1 MLKKRNVVVA
11 GVVAFQMF
19 CWSCQKS
26 DMQVPHLL
34 SQDRVIEVTSDGKTS
49 NDYYLNTQIGHDGKD
64 CPGCVLCMGKMIH
77 KDCMRYGRYCRMVAK
92 VQFDTVA
99 HTATTVDTFDLTSE
113 DFFAMPDR
121 SLYFEDDNKDPFYL
135 NIPEQLVYRDSTTL
149 QFTFTGLYITSS
161 PAYSND

>member
-1 MLKKRNVVVA
+1 MNKTKTIILA
-11 GVVAFQMF
+11 LAILTSLTTG
-19 CWSCQKS
+19 CQKQES
-26 DMQVPHLL
+26 TKQHT
-34 SQDRVIEVTSDGKTS
+34 DRVIANVTESKTAFP
-49 NDYYLNTQIGHDGKD
+49 YWLVFFAGHDGSK
-64 CPGCVLCMGKMIH
+64 CNGCTMIGGKLIH
-77 KDCMRYGRYCRMVAK
+77 KDCQGYGRQCSKASRVI
-92 VQFDTVA
+92 FDQNGSQI
-99 HTATTVDTFDLTSE
+99 TATTVDTFDLTSE